1 MEGDP
6 IVKVPAGIKFM
17 PVGAHRSL
25 AVPVG
30 PVAQKPEAHSALSV
44 QAVPTNEPEEH
55 TPMLTSYPLA
65 QVVAVQLP

>member
-1 MEGDP
+1 
-6 IVKVPAGIKFM
+6 M

-30 PVAQKPEAHSALSV
+30 PVAQLPLAHSMLAV
-44 QAVPTNEPEEH
+44 QEVPTNWPKEH

-65 QVVAVQLP
+65 QAVAMQLA